1 MNKNIILK
9 LITLILVLINIF
21 LIFSFSS
28 EQASV
33 SKETS
38 KKVTEKVL
46 EVTVPDF
53 REKPEPVQK
62 NMIKKTDAGIR
73 TLAHFSEYT
82 LLGFLVFLHLSL
94 YKMSKI
100 KKASLAFSGCSLCA
114 IADEIYQ
121 ISVPGRS
128 FQFTDILVDVS
139 GGLLGIAILSL
150 IFIIVKKCV
159 KKTAVS

>member
-53 REKPEPVQK
+53 HKKPEPVQK
-62 NMIKKTDAGIR
+62 NMIKKTDA
-73 TLAHFSEYT
+73 HFSEYT
-82 LLGFLVFLHLSL
+82 LLGFLIFLHLSL
-94 YKMSKI
+94 YKISKI

-150 IFIIVKKCV
+150 IFIIIKKCV